1 MKRNSLMQRDIYK
14 QLLEWKRNRSHH
26 PLLLTGAPMVGKTY
40 IIKEFGKTEYA
51 KFARFSFL
59 DQPILKSIFRN
70 QPEVTKVLRMLST
83 LYRCDITPGETLL
96 ILDDIQYCPDAVDL
110 LRDFSEDA
118 PALDLIACGTFCDG
132 DVAYEKIPF
141 DALDQLTLHPMNFSE
156 YLLAMDQ
163 KYLYELLQKR
173 QWDSIRALSST
184 FEDYLKQY
192 CFCGGMPSVVAA
204 YAENKEL
211 GPFAVRQ
218 MHSHILQAIETNLT
232 RKQKEVWDAVHTR
245 MTQEN
250 HKFIFAD
257 IKKAARFKDY
267 MPAVRQLVQKGLLY
281 RTDKVSTASLPLD
294 YYRDEDSFVLYPLDT
309 GLLGAKLG
317 VEPEELLLGAAVS
330 DGYND
335 AFPRQLI
342 SQKLRSMDFP
352 VYYYARTGSLVAMDY
367 IIQTSARIVAVEV
380 NASPNG
386 NSKALKTFMAA
397 NPGRQGIRASLE
409 AHTKSALMETI
420 PLYAMDSFL
429 DSL

>member
-1 MKRNSLMQRDIYK
+1 
-14 QLLEWKRNRSHH
+14 
-26 PLLLTGAPMVGKTY
+26 
-40 IIKEFGKTEYA
+40 
-51 KFARFSFL
+51 
-59 DQPILKSIFRN
+59 
-70 QPEVTKVLRMLST
+70 
-83 LYRCDITPGETLL
+83 
-96 ILDDIQYCPDAVDL
+96 
-110 LRDFSEDA
+110 
-118 PALDLIACGTFCDG
+118 
-132 DVAYEKIPF
+132 
-141 DALDQLTLHPMNFSE
+141 
-156 YLLAMDQ
+156 
-163 KYLYELLQKR
+163 
-173 QWDSIRALSST
+173 
-184 FEDYLKQY
+184 
-192 CFCGGMPSVVAA
+192 
-204 YAENKEL
+204 
-211 GPFAVRQ
+211 
-218 MHSHILQAIETNLT
+218 
-232 RKQKEVWDAVHTR
+232 